1 MKIQFKLIFIYFVLN
16 LINCQNI
23 REHAA
28 ELRAVKGQFFVHML
42 HSAYF
47 FPQTVDVKWSAS
59 TRGRP
64 SLPQWMHLIPSRH
77 RSIAFL
83 IGTPVSP
90 HSHFPLHIIAT
101 RIDSFQSSEQSFSVV
116 TNDDRK
122 LIFNIL
128 N

>member
-1 MKIQFKLIFIYFVLN
+1 LLNFPKISFSVFRSYAPFCLFLSSNWYILSRKYFLNKFK
-16 LINCQNI
+16 
-23 REHAA
+23 
-28 ELRAVKGQFFVHML
+28 
-42 HSAYF
+42 
-47 FPQTVDVKWSAS
+47 VDVKWSAS

-101 RIDSFQSSEQSFSVV
+101 RMDSFQSSEQSFSVV